1 MKRLCEWVKAPE
13 LEQIVSTALMQS
25 EEEASV
31 AILESSGVT
40 IESWQADRERLNLEK
55 WEFSDTARTWQSTLK
70 QFVGVLKVIAA
81 RSSRVNLAD
90 AQSLIEVINAI
101 TGPSQYKFLPAK
113 AVDNNKAVVLAAQEF
128 LEREDGHSNTPSNPG
143 TTGVNRKGW
152 RRL

>member
-1 MKRLCEWVKAPE
+1 M
-13 LEQIVSTALMQS
+13 
-25 EEEASV
+25 
-31 AILESSGVT
+31 T

-128 LEREDGHSNTPSNPG
+128 LEREDDTQTRQVILERLALIERAGGDFSSLSDAP
-143 TTGVNRKGW
+143 
-152 RRL
+152 RRDVAAYVDDAVAKRTRDAKHALRT